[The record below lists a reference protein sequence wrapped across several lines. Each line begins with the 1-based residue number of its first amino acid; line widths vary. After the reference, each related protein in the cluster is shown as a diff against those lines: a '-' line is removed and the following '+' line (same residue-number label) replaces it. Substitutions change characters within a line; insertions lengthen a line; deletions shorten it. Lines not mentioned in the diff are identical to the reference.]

1 MSLWETIQWYWGNI
15 LDYGLQMLPCML
27 IGVFGF
33 LLFLPSRKRRLASLG
48 LSSSSGREAVLLLFV
63 MFCAGLASVTLFPAN
78 FWSLNRWYWVLHG
91 TEPLFPPVDWQI
103 QWDTLQLTPFQ
114 EIIRA
119 FRGPWVMFLMVAN
132 IGIFCPIGFFPALL
146 WRGWRWWKSALL
158 GLCTSVF
165 IEFVQ
170 FFIGRSSDV
179 DDVILNTAG
188 TLVGFW
194 IFWLINALLPQ
205 LTIKFQCT
213 TKELPG
219 YG

>member
-1 MSLWETIQWYWGNI
+1 MVLGPAWNGASISA
-15 LDYGLQMLPCML
+15 C
-27 IGVFGF
+27 
-33 LLFLPSRKRRLASLG
+33 RLADPVGYFTAYPLSRDHSG
-48 LSSSSGREAVLLLFV
+48 LS
-63 MFCAGLASVTLFPAN
+63 
-78 FWSLNRWYWVLHG
+78 
-91 TEPLFPPVDWQI
+91 
-103 QWDTLQLTPFQ
+103 
-114 EIIRA
+114 RA
-119 FRGPWVMFLMVAN
+119 MGHVFKVAN

-146 WRGWRWWKSALL
+146 WRGWRWWKSALV

>member
-1 MSLWETIQWYWGNI
+1 M
-15 LDYGLQMLPCML
+15 
-27 IGVFGF
+27 
-33 LLFLPSRKRRLASLG
+33 
-48 LSSSSGREAVLLLFV
+48 
-63 MFCAGLASVTLFPAN
+63 
-78 FWSLNRWYWVLHG
+78 
-91 TEPLFPPVDWQI
+91 EPLFPPVDWQI

-119 FRGPWVMFLMVAN
+119 FRGPGVMFLMVAN
-132 IGIFCPIGFFPALL
+132 TVS
-146 WRGWRWWKSALL
+146 SALL
-158 GLCTSVF
+158 VFSLLCCGGAGGGGNPALVGLCTSVF

>member
-1 MSLWETIQWYWGNI
+1 M
-15 LDYGLQMLPCML
+15 
-27 IGVFGF
+27 
-33 LLFLPSRKRRLASLG
+33 
-48 LSSSSGREAVLLLFV
+48 
-63 MFCAGLASVTLFPAN
+63 
-78 FWSLNRWYWVLHG
+78 NRWYWVLHG
-91 TEPLFPPVDWQI
+91 MEPLFPPVDWQI

-146 WRGWRWWKSALL
+146 WRGWRWWKSALV

>member
-91 TEPLFPPVDWQI
+91 MEPLFPPVDWQI

-146 WRGWRWWKSALL
+146 WRGWKSALV